1 MCCYC
6 FFSQSELLR
15 RRSRTSEAHEDEALL
30 CECSPVLA
38 FVLKFSLYIA
48 GAAEISQPVPFQTV
62 KLGNPATIECHVK
75 SSLNKRVWYK
85 FTTGMGLQLVVAFD
99 NFYNRSIFPEESQ
112 RRYSVKFD
120 KINSHLHISATTW
133 EDVGTYFCGVKDLN
147 EIQFGSG
154 TFLTLEGANPIR
166 DSTVQQRESGPV
178 QPGDSVT
185 LSCSVH
191 TGRFAAEH
199 MSVTWLKISHPS
211 APQIY
216 YSGNKS
222 CERTESGETSCV
234 YELLLRNLSSDDAG
248 TFYCVLTSC
257 GHTLF
262 GNGTRIIVH
271 KSADTK
277 LSEPSPTVIALM
289 LSNIILGIVTLILI
303 WKLCKT
309 QRKDSTEATDGS
321 SEGNQTTDTV
331 TYAPVCLAP
340 RRFPTRQARGE
351 YCEDSVVYS
360 NLRYCQQNRQR
371 SLLCEEWRMYRVQII
386 PHSISS
392 TMTPPNFALYF
403 TCLFVANLAHMT
415 TLKQSSLR
423 FQSAKVGERVTL
435 TCVCDRDIAISM
447 FYWYKQTLGQKP
459 KLMSSFYRHSGY
471 GTFQDEFNNHS
482 RFSQGKIN
490 DTFFLKILDLQISDS
505 ASYYCVGSNL
515 YDFEFYEG
523 TTVSVEGSGWKVPA
537 TVHQSAS
544 ESIQPGGSVTLNCT
558 VHTETCDGEH
568 SVYWF
573 KKSEESQPGLIYT
586 HGDRTDQ
593 CERKPNTQTHTC
605 VYNLPMKSLN
615 LSHAGTYYCAV
626 ASCGHILF
634 GNGTK
639 LDLEDKG
646 DSPVWIYFLSAALAF
661 TTFLSVL
668 LAFLVY
674 QVNKRSCQECNVTF
688 SATSTPNI
696 ALSGEAQLSDI
707 SQPAAFQA
715 VELGHT
721 VTFTCNIKSAA
732 RTRVWYTL
740 NTGRR
745 LQPLAST
752 DTLYNLTIIKDKSH
766 RYEVQSDHI
775 SSLLT
780 ILRTTWEDVG
790 TYYCGVMDLRDI
802 QFGQGTF

>member
-1 MCCYC
+1 
-6 FFSQSELLR
+6 
-15 RRSRTSEAHEDEALL
+15 
-30 CECSPVLA
+30 
-38 FVLKFSLYIA
+38 
-48 GAAEISQPVPFQTV
+48 
-62 KLGNPATIECHVK
+62 
-75 SSLNKRVWYK
+75 
-85 FTTGMGLQLVVAFD
+85 
-99 NFYNRSIFPEESQ
+99 
-112 RRYSVKFD
+112 
-120 KINSHLHISATTW
+120 
-133 EDVGTYFCGVKDLN
+133 
-147 EIQFGSG
+147 
-154 TFLTLEGANPIR
+154 
-166 DSTVQQRESGPV
+166 
-178 QPGDSVT
+178 
-185 LSCSVH
+185 
-191 TGRFAAEH
+191 
-199 MSVTWLKISHPS
+199 
-211 APQIY
+211 
-216 YSGNKS
+216 
-222 CERTESGETSCV
+222 
-234 YELLLRNLSSDDAG
+234 
-248 TFYCVLTSC
+248 
-257 GHTLF
+257 
-262 GNGTRIIVH
+262 
-271 KSADTK
+271 
-277 LSEPSPTVIALM
+277 
-289 LSNIILGIVTLILI
+289 
-303 WKLCKT
+303 
-309 QRKDSTEATDGS
+309 
-321 SEGNQTTDTV
+321 
-331 TYAPVCLAP
+331 
-340 RRFPTRQARGE
+340 
-351 YCEDSVVYS
+351 
-360 NLRYCQQNRQR
+360 
-371 SLLCEEWRMYRVQII
+371 MYRVQII

-674 QVNKRSCQECNVTF
+674 QVNKRSCQGTECNVTF

-696 ALSGEAQLSDI
+696 AVNADNLHY
-707 SQPAAFQA
+707 AA
-715 VELGHT
+715 
-721 VTFTCNIKSAA
+721 
-732 RTRVWYTL
+732 
-740 NTGRR
+740 
-745 LQPLAST
+745 
-752 DTLYNLTIIKDKSH
+752 
-766 RYEVQSDHI
+766 
-775 SSLLT
+775 
-780 ILRTTWEDVG
+780 
-790 TYYCGVMDLRDI
+790 LRDDMGNRSRR
-802 QFGQGTF
+802 QRDSTNTECVYSSVKQ